1 MVSSA
6 VKSSIVGTTTSW
18 IDGGNTRYDTNKI
31 ILDTFSTFDLG
42 FNKIYIA
49 SGENFPD
56 ALVSFYLLETMNFK
70 SDRFYKIYIKDNI
83 VYGAKIA
90 GQFFDK
96 EYTSLRSCT
105 E

>member
-1 MVSSA
+1 MMDSDSNE
-6 VKSSIVGTTTSW
+6 KWNQFGT
-18 IDGGNTRYDTNKI
+18 
-31 ILDTFSTFDLG
+31 
-42 FNKIYIA
+42 
-49 SGENFPD
+49 
-56 ALVSFYLLETMNFK
+56 SFYLLETMNFK
-70 SDRFYKIYIKDNI
+70 SDRFYKTYIKDNI